1 MKDLTL
7 CIPLINY
14 DTLLLGLSLA
24 KSFPV
29 IVNSISII
37 IVGIRR
43 NHLLMKAMKESQRV
57 SLKKIYED
65 YEPDSLNDTEEMYA
79 LKEAIKSLPVGD
91 RAIMLLY
98 TDLGSIYK
106 VGELLHVH
114 PTTVYSNLKRIKE
127 MLKKQ
132 CL

>member
-1 MKDLTL
+1 
-7 CIPLINY
+7 
-14 DTLLLGLSLA
+14 
-24 KSFPV
+24 
-29 IVNSISII
+29 
-37 IVGIRR
+37 
-43 NHLLMKAMKESQRV
+43 MKESQRI

-65 YEPDSLNDTEEMYA
+65 YEPDTLNDTEEIYA
-79 LKEAIKSLPVGD
+79 LKEAIKGLPVGD
-91 RAIMLLY
+91 RAILLLY

-127 MLKKQ
+127 IIKKQ

>member
-1 MKDLTL
+1 
-7 CIPLINY
+7 
-14 DTLLLGLSLA
+14 
-24 KSFPV
+24 
-29 IVNSISII
+29 
-37 IVGIRR
+37 
-43 NHLLMKAMKESQRV
+43 MKAMKESQRV

-79 LKEAIKSLPVGD
+79 LKEAIKGLPVGD

>member
-1 MKDLTL
+1 
-7 CIPLINY
+7 
-14 DTLLLGLSLA
+14 
-24 KSFPV
+24 
-29 IVNSISII
+29 
-37 IVGIRR
+37 
-43 NHLLMKAMKESQRV
+43 MKESQRV

-79 LKEAIKSLPVGD
+79 LKEAIKGLPVGD

-127 MLKKQ
+127 TLKKQ

>member
-1 MKDLTL
+1 
-7 CIPLINY
+7 
-14 DTLLLGLSLA
+14 
-24 KSFPV
+24 
-29 IVNSISII
+29 
-37 IVGIRR
+37 
-43 NHLLMKAMKESQRV
+43 MKESQRV

-65 YEPDSLNDTEEMYA
+65 YEPDALNDTEEMYA

-91 RAIMLLY
+91 RVMMLLY
-98 TDLGSIYK
+98 ADLGSIYK

-127 MLKKQ
+127 KLKEQ

>member
-1 MKDLTL
+1 
-7 CIPLINY
+7 
-14 DTLLLGLSLA
+14 
-24 KSFPV
+24 
-29 IVNSISII
+29 
-37 IVGIRR
+37 
-43 NHLLMKAMKESQRV
+43 MKESQRV
-57 SLKKIYED
+57 SLKKIYEE
-65 YEPDSLNDTEEMYA
+65 YEPDALNDTEEMYV

-91 RAIMLLY
+91 RAILLLY

-127 MLKKQ
+127 ELKKQ

>member
-1 MKDLTL
+1 MTL

-14 DTLLLGLSLA
+14 DTLLLGLSPV

-43 NHLLMKAMKESQRV
+43 NHLLMKAMKESQKIK
-57 SLKKIYED
+57 LKDIYAD
-65 YEPDSLNDTEEMYA
+65 YEPDTLNDTEEMYA
-79 LKEAIKSLPVGD
+79 LKEAIKDLPVGD
-91 RAIMLLY
+91 RVMMLLY
-98 TDLGSIYK
+98 ADLGSIYK
-106 VGELLHVH
+106 VSELLHVH

-127 MLKKQ
+127 IIKKQ